1 MKVISSVK
9 EMQESGDHIRR
20 EGRRIGFVPTMGYLH
35 EGHLSLIDIA
45 RQNSDVV
52 VVSIYVNPTQFGR
65 GEDFSRY
72 PRDLNRDRGMAEQ
85 RGVDILFV
93 PSDSEMYLPGHST
106 FVDVEDIS
114 QVLEGEIRPGHFR
127 GVTTVVAKLF
137 NIVKPDVAVFGQKDA
152 QQAFIIRKMVNDL
165 NFGIE
170 IIVGPVIRERDGL
183 AMSSRNVYLSP
194 QERKEAPILY
204 QSLVLAGSLIRGG
217 ESDLSK
223 VELEMSKLIRREST
237 GSVDYITFVD
247 PDTFRKVET
256 IRGLKQVLCLIA
268 VRFGST
274 RLIDNMIFRVD

>member
-9 EMQESGDHIRR
+9 EMQESADHIRR

-106 FVDVEDIS
+106 YVDVEGIS

-127 GVTTVVAKLF
+127 GVATVVAKLF

-247 PDTFRKVET
+247 LDTFRKVET

>member
-9 EMQESGDHIRR
+9 EMQESADHIRR

-106 FVDVEDIS
+106 FVDVEGIS

>member
-9 EMQESGDHIRR
+9 EMQESADHIRR
-20 EGRRIGFVPTMGYLH
+20 EERRIGFVPTMGYLH

-106 FVDVEDIS
+106 FVDVEGIS

>member
-1 MKVISSVK
+1 
-9 EMQESGDHIRR
+9 
-20 EGRRIGFVPTMGYLH
+20 
-35 EGHLSLIDIA
+35 
-45 RQNSDVV
+45 
-52 VVSIYVNPTQFGR
+52 
-65 GEDFSRY
+65 
-72 PRDLNRDRGMAEQ
+72 
-85 RGVDILFV
+85 
-93 PSDSEMYLPGHST
+93 
-106 FVDVEDIS
+106 
-114 QVLEGEIRPGHFR
+114 
-127 GVTTVVAKLF
+127 
-137 NIVKPDVAVFGQKDA
+137 
-152 QQAFIIRKMVNDL
+152 MVNDL

-183 AMSSRNVYLSP
+183 AMSSRNVYLSR

-247 PDTFRKVET
+247 LDTFRKVET

>member
-106 FVDVEDIS
+106 FVDVEGIS

-183 AMSSRNVYLSP
+183 AMSSRNVYLSR

-237 GSVDYITFVD
+237 GSVDYITFVN